1 MKSQFA
7 RHGIPRQVISD
18 NGPQFHC
25 QEFEQFSKQ
34 WGFSHTTSS
43 PIYPKSNGMVERA
56 IQTIKTLLKKAKATC
71 QDPYIA
77 LLQLRNAPCA
87 DGPSPAQL
95 LMGRRLRA
103 NLPATDAYLKPKLAD
118 PKETKKMWV
127 RRKEEQEKYYNKSAR
142 IYTRTHFQPGSR
154 VYAERI

>member
-1 MKSQFA
+1 
-7 RHGIPRQVISD
+7 
-18 NGPQFHC
+18 
-25 QEFEQFSKQ
+25 
-34 WGFSHTTSS
+34 
-43 PIYPKSNGMVERA
+43 MVERA

-95 LMGRRLRA
+95 IMGRRQGE
-103 NLPATDAYLKPKLAD
+103 LPATDAYLKLKPKLAD

-127 RRKEEQEKYYNKSAR
+127 RRKEEEEKYYNK
-142 IYTRTHFQPGSR
+142 
-154 VYAERI
+154 